1 MPPIGAAIAI
11 IPAGPPNTNSSPKNA
26 KRKLIGIT
34 PSRVASAKR
43 HKESAVSPAT
53 QLTADRAGP
62 DGVTRCRSRR
72 PFPGAPA
79 TLNRLRRP
87 RLSLQQE

>member
-1 MPPIGAAIAI
+1 MPPTRAAIAI
-11 IPAGPPNTNSSPKNA
+11 IPAGPLDTNSSPKNA

-43 HKESAVSPAT
+43 QKESGVRPAT

-62 DGVTRCRSRR
+62 DGVARCRSRR

-79 TLNRLRRP
+79 TLNRLRRQ
-87 RLSLQQE
+87 RLAFQQE